1 MAALSVQVPY
11 PVFYDRD
18 GQPLD
23 NGNIYIGIANLDP
36 TTNPLQV
43 YYDEALTITASQPLK
58 TSNGYVYRNGT
69 PAQLYV
75 NATNFSIAVKNS
87 NNTLVYNFPDGTGL
101 GVGANSIAFTGFK
114 GQVGTLADLGDAD
127 GSDWT
132 GYTPTGSGS
141 VARSAQDKMRDSVSV
156 KDFGAVGDGVTD
168 DTTAIQAAI
177 NANPGKII
185 FVPKGSYKFS
195 QLTISSNGT
204 TLMGEAMLGGTTFIP
219 TQTTGNDFVFN
230 GCQHSQIQNIN
241 FRPTV
246 KKTGGYCVYFT
257 GNAYKCKAVNV
268 RVDYAYNGFAIYN
281 GTENEIIDCQCRYML
296 GVDGIYFGGSTG
308 SFRAVINN
316 FNADNPYIGPA
327 NTSQVKTYAAV
338 TAFSLND
345 MVVSDSKIWQCTQA
359 GTTGAAS
366 APSGYPG
373 TTGATVFTTAV
384 TDGTAQWK
392 FISTVSLTW
401 IRQDSFGYSLV
412 IDKAACLNGGR
423 GFAQTDTVNSGSS
436 YPIWAFVWDLECD
449 HNFFGGVL
457 LEEGEGCY
465 INGSWIGSV
474 LAGNGVL
481 VDTDYRGEVSIGSGT
496 RIMGNAQHGV
506 LIQEGPET
514 VYIDGCQIGYN
525 SQETASTYNGITVS
539 ANAVD
544 FSILNCRIGDLR
556 GTGSSNEAL
565 SILVEAGTGNKFVIA
580 NNNLFGGLGPLVDNS
595 TGTDKVIANNI
606 GDNLNLLTPITV
618 SASPFTWVN
627 NTGNTVSLLVQD
639 GTVGYVELD
648 SYRVA
653 TNTFVQI
660 IVPQASSVEVQYTV
674 LPTLL
679 YQRL

>member
-23 NGNIYIGIANLDP
+23 NGNIYIGVANLDP
-36 TTNPLQV
+36 VTSPIQV

-69 PAQLYV
+69 PTQLYV
-75 NATNFSIAVKNS
+75 DATNFSISVKDNK
-87 NNTLVYNFPDGTGL
+87 NLLVYNFPDGTGL
-101 GVGANSIAFTGFK
+101 GVGAAGIDFTGFN
-114 GQVGTLADLGDAD
+114 GQVGTLADLADAD
-127 GSDWT
+127 GSDWI
-132 GYTPTGSGS
+132 GYTPTGTGS
-141 VARSAQDKMRDSVSV
+141 VARSAQEKMRDMVSV

-168 DTTAIQAAI
+168 DTLAIQAAI
-177 NANPGKII
+177 DANPGRII
-185 FVPKGSYKFS
+185 FVPHGSYKFS

-204 TLMGEAMLGGTTFIP
+204 TLMGEAMLNGTTFIP

-241 FRPTV
+241 FRPIV
-246 KKTGGYCVYFT
+246 KKTSGYCVYFT

-308 SFRAVINN
+308 SYRAVISN
-316 FNADNPYIGPA
+316 FNADNPYPGPA
-327 NTSQVKTYAAV
+327 NISQVKAYAPL

-345 MVVSDSKIWQCTQA
+345 MVVSDSKIWQCTTA

-373 TTGATVFTTAV
+373 STGATVFTTAV
-384 TDGTAQWK
+384 SDGTVQWK
-392 FISTVSLTW
+392 FVASVSLTW
-401 IRQDSFGYSLV
+401 IRQDSYGYSLV
-412 IDKAACLNGGR
+412 IDKAAILNGAR
-423 GFAQTDTVNSGSS
+423 GFAQTDTVNSGTS
-436 YPIWAFVWDLECD
+436 YPIWTFAWDLECD
-449 HNFFGGVL
+449 HNFFGGIL
-457 LEEGEGCY
+457 LEGGEGCY

-474 LAGNGVL
+474 LSGNGVL
-481 VDTDYRGEVSIGSGT
+481 VDTNYRGEVSIGSGT
-496 RIMGNAQHGV
+496 RIMGNAEHGI
-506 LIQEGPET
+506 LLQAGPET

-525 SQETASTYNGITVS
+525 SQKTASTYNGITVS
-539 ANAVD
+539 ADAID
-544 FSILNCRIGDLR
+544 FSILNCRIGDLH

-565 SILVEAGTGNKFVIA
+565 SILIETGASDKFVIA

-595 TGTDKVIANNI
+595 TGTDKIIANNI

-618 SASPFTWVN
+618 GASPFTWTN
-627 NTGNTVSLLVQD
+627 NTGNAVSLLVQD
-639 GTVGYVELD
+639 GIVTYVKLD

-653 TNTFVQI
+653 VNTYVQVV
-660 IVPQASSVEVQYTV
+660 VPQNSQVEVTYTGLPV
-674 LPTLL
+674 LLF
-679 YQRL
+679 QRL

>member
-23 NGNIYIGIANLDP
+23 NGNIYIGVANLDP

-69 PAQLYV
+69 PAKLYV
-75 NATNFSIAVKNS
+75 NATNFSITVQNS

-127 GSDWT
+127 GSDWI

-141 VARSAQDKMRDSVSV
+141 VARSGQDKMRDSVSV
-156 KDFGAVGDGVTD
+156 KDFGAVGDGVAD
-168 DTTAIQAAI
+168 DTAAIQAAI

-230 GCQHSQIQNIN
+230 GCQHSQIQNVN

-308 SFRAVINN
+308 SYRAVINN

-606 GDNLNLLTPITV
+606 GDNLNLLSVITV
-618 SASPFTWVN
+618 GASPFTWVN
-627 NTGNTVSLLVQD
+627 NTGNAASVIIQD
-639 GTVGYVELD
+639 GTVGYVKLD

-653 TNTFVQI
+653 IATFTQVV
-660 IVPQASSVEVQYTV
+660 VPQGSSIEVQYTV
-674 LPTLL
+674 LPTML

>member
-1 MAALSVQVPY
+1 MSLTKATYSMILGAPANV
-11 PVFYDRD
+11 
-18 GQPLD
+18 LD
-23 NGNIYIGIANLDP
+23 Y
-36 TTNPLQV
+36 
-43 YYDEALTITASQPLK
+43 
-58 TSNGYVYRNGT
+58 
-69 PAQLYV
+69 
-75 NATNFSIAVKNS
+75 
-87 NNTLVYNFPDGTGL
+87 
-101 GVGANSIAFTGFK
+101 
-114 GQVGTLADLGDAD
+114 
-127 GSDWT
+127 
-132 GYTPTGSGS
+132 
-141 VARSAQDKMRDSVSV
+141 
-156 KDFGAVGDGVTD
+156 GAVGNGVAD
-168 DTTAIQAAI
+168 DTVAIQAAI

-185 FVPKGSYKFS
+185 FIPKGSYKFS
-195 QLTISSNGT
+195 QLSISSNGT

-219 TQTTGNDFVFN
+219 TQTTGNDVVFN
-230 GCQHSQIQNIN
+230 GCQHSQIQNVN

-246 KKTGGYCVYFT
+246 KKTSGYCVYFT

-308 SFRAVINN
+308 SYRAVINN

-327 NTSQVKTYAAV
+327 NTSQVKTYAAA

-412 IDKAACLNGGR
+412 IDKAACLNGAR

-556 GTGSSNEAL
+556 GSGSSNEAL
-565 SILVEAGTGNKFVIA
+565 SILVEAGTSDKFVIA

-618 SASPFTWVN
+618 GASPFTWVN
-627 NTGNTVSLLVQD
+627 NTGNTASLLVQA

-653 TNTFVQI
+653 TNTYVQI

-674 LPTLL
+674 IPTML

>member
-127 GSDWT
+127 GSDWI

-308 SFRAVINN
+308 SYRAVINN

-327 NTSQVKTYAAV
+327 NTSQVKTYAAA

-412 IDKAACLNGGR
+412 IDKAACLNGAR
-423 GFAQTDTVNSGSS
+423 GFAQTDTVNSGTS

>member
-1 MAALSVQVPY
+1 M
-11 PVFYDRD
+11 
-18 GQPLD
+18 
-23 NGNIYIGIANLDP
+23 
-36 TTNPLQV
+36 
-43 YYDEALTITASQPLK
+43 ALTK
-58 TSNGYVYRNGT
+58 
-69 PAQLYV
+69 
-75 NATNFSIAVKNS
+75 ATYSMIAGS
-87 NNTLVYNFPDGTGL
+87 PNNVIDY
-101 GVGANSIAFTGFK
+101 GV
-114 GQVGTLADLGDAD
+114 
-127 GSDWT
+127 
-132 GYTPTGSGS
+132 
-141 VARSAQDKMRDSVSV
+141 
-156 KDFGAVGDGVTD
+156 VGDGVTD
-168 DTTAIQAAI
+168 DTAAIQAAI
-177 NANPGKII
+177 DDSAGKIL
-185 FVPKGSYKFS
+185 FFPKGSYAIT
-195 QLTISSNGT
+195 QLTVTANGT
-204 TLMGEAMLGGTTFIP
+204 TLMGEAMLNGTTFIP
-219 TQTTGNDFVFN
+219 LNTTGNDVVFS
-230 GCQHSQIQNIN
+230 GCQHSQIQNVN

-246 KKTGGYCVYFT
+246 KKTSGYCVYFT
-257 GNAYKCKAVNV
+257 SNAYKCKAVNV

-308 SFRAVINN
+308 SYRAVISN

-327 NTSQVKTYAAV
+327 NTSQVKTYAPA

-373 TTGATVFTTAV
+373 TTGETVFTTAV
-384 TDGTAQWK
+384 VDGTVRWK
-392 FISTVSLTW
+392 FISSNSLTW

-412 IDKAACLNGGR
+412 IDKAACLNGAR

-436 YPIWAFVWDLECD
+436 YPVWAFVRNLECD

-457 LEEGEGCY
+457 LEKGEGCY

-474 LAGNGVL
+474 LRGNGVL
-481 VDTDYRGEVSIGSGT
+481 IETTYRGETFIGGGT
-496 RIMGNAQHGV
+496 RIMGNAEHGV
-506 LIQEGPET
+506 LIQAGPQT
-514 VYIDGCQIGYN
+514 NYIDGCQIGYN
-525 SQETASTYNGITVS
+525 SQRTTSFYNGITVG

-556 GTGSSNEAL
+556 GSGSSNEAL
-565 SILVEAGTGNKFVIA
+565 SILVDAGTSDKFVIA

-606 GDNLNLLTPITV
+606 GDNLNLLTTITV
-618 SASPFTWVN
+618 GASPFTWVN
-627 NTGNTVSLLVQD
+627 NTGNTVSLLIQN

-653 TNTFVQI
+653 TNTYVQI

-674 LPTLL
+674 IPDML

>member
-1 MAALSVQVPY
+1 MSLTKATYSMILGAPANV
-11 PVFYDRD
+11 
-18 GQPLD
+18 LD
-23 NGNIYIGIANLDP
+23 Y
-36 TTNPLQV
+36 
-43 YYDEALTITASQPLK
+43 
-58 TSNGYVYRNGT
+58 
-69 PAQLYV
+69 
-75 NATNFSIAVKNS
+75 
-87 NNTLVYNFPDGTGL
+87 
-101 GVGANSIAFTGFK
+101 
-114 GQVGTLADLGDAD
+114 
-127 GSDWT
+127 
-132 GYTPTGSGS
+132 
-141 VARSAQDKMRDSVSV
+141 
-156 KDFGAVGDGVTD
+156 GAVGNGVAD
-168 DTTAIQAAI
+168 DTVAIQAAI

-185 FVPKGSYKFS
+185 FIPKGSYKFS
-195 QLTISSNGT
+195 QISISSNGT

-219 TQTTGNDFVFN
+219 TQTTGNDVVFN
-230 GCQHSQIQNIN
+230 GCQHSQIQNVN

-246 KKTGGYCVYFT
+246 KKTSGYCVYFT

-308 SFRAVINN
+308 SYRAVINN

-327 NTSQVKTYAAV
+327 NTSQVKTYAAA

-412 IDKAACLNGGR
+412 IDKAACLNGAR

-556 GTGSSNEAL
+556 GSGSSNEAL
-565 SILVEAGTGNKFVIA
+565 SILVEAGTSDKFVIA

-618 SASPFTWVN
+618 GASPFTWVN
-627 NTGNTVSLLVQD
+627 NTGNTASLLVQA

-653 TNTFVQI
+653 TNTYVQI

-674 LPTLL
+674 IPTML